1 MDGWS
6 IRIRK
11 RAASIACVERMR
23 GREREKGR
31 EGEGKHKY
39 DEACTYIRQ
48 RSKSASTNSSPIGPI
63 IRELKIK

>member
-1 MDGWS
+1 
-6 IRIRK
+6 
-11 RAASIACVERMR
+11 MR
-23 GREREKGR
+23 GADERKRERERER

-48 RSKSASTNSSPIGPI
+48 RSKSASTKSSPIGPI